1 MKEILFA
8 GAGGQGVLTAGDII
22 ADIAINKGLKA
33 TWAPEYGSAMRGG
46 DANCTVKL
54 GEEMIYNPTRENPDI
69 LLAMNE
75 SSLKKFM
82 ALVKTGGVILVNSD
96 MVDSSLINRD
106 DVKVVKVPCMK
117 LAEEIKH
124 AKGANIIMTGA
135 IVKELELFTEEEGLQ
150 GMNEM
155 FNQAGKGKF
164 EEANTKAFKAG
175 YNL

>member
-1 MKEILFA
+1 MAKNIEMKEIDSYLHKDKKRSNNPPVGMA
-8 GAGGQGVLTAGDII
+8 QYD
-22 ADIAINKGLKA
+22 
-33 TWAPEYGSAMRGG
+33 
-46 DANCTVKL
+46 TV
-54 GEEMIYNPTRENPDI
+54 
-69 LLAMNE
+69 
-75 SSLKKFM
+75 
-82 ALVKTGGVILVNSD
+82 
-96 MVDSSLINRD
+96 
-106 DVKVVKVPCMK
+106 
-117 LAEEIKH
+117 AEEIKH